1 MSNLKYYKQMA
12 GSKRLAKV
20 HDVISKVGIANVGT
34 PSMSAALKTKEA
46 VFDVNPSTGLKTL
59 TVAPVVKDDSRT

>member
-1 MSNLKYYKQMA
+1 MA

-20 HDVISKVGIANVGT
+20 HDLISKVGIGNVGT
-34 PSMSAALKTKEA
+34 PSMSAALKMKEA

-59 TVAPVVKDDSRT
+59 TVAPVVKEES